1 MSRDYY
7 EDEEYNPLYRT
18 LSRILKVI
26 LFVILAL
33 ALVFIGKSAYTLG
46 YSVFHET
53 PVDQGEGR
61 EITVTVDPGM
71 SVHDIGQLLQ
81 DSGVLSEDPMAFTIQ
96 ELISDYHGG
105 IQPGTYRLKTSMLSN
120 DVLKAMSEGS
130 VYDSQSVSA
139 SS

>member
-96 ELISDYHGG
+96 ELISDYHG
-105 IQPGTYRLKTSMLSN
+105 
-120 DVLKAMSEGS
+120 
-130 VYDSQSVSA
+130 
-139 SS
+139 